1 MGSERLNA
9 DVVCDEDHTSLC
21 LHGDLDVE
29 GAEILRA
36 LVTEFGHID
45 HIDLTDVP
53 TIDSSGLYALVAA
66 DARARQHGRRLTLLP
81 PPPAARRIFAWTGL
95 EARLCFL
102 SVPA

>member
-9 DVVCDEDHTSLC
+9 DVVHDEEHVSLH
-21 LHGDLDVE
+21 LHGDLDVD
-29 GAEILRA
+29 GAEILHA

-66 DARARQHGRRLTLLP
+66 DTRARQHGGRLTLIP